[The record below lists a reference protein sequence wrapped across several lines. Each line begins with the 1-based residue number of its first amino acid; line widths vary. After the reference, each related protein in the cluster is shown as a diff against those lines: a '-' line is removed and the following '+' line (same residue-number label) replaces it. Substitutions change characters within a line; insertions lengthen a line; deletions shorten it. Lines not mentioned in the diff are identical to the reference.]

1 MKTNDARQDAV
12 NQNRRGF
19 LKAGAASIAVG
30 LSAGVIAPSASG
42 EMTSTENSPAPART
56 IQDSMPTRNLGKTG
70 FRVGIFGLGGQ
81 GALEKANNES
91 LALQMIQRALEL
103 GVNYF
108 DTSAIYGGP
117 DRWSDGGQGALEKA
131 SNESL
136 ALQIIQRALELGVN
150 YFDTSAIYGGP
161 DRWSERYLGKGLK
174 GSRDHVFIATKTKE
188 RTRDAALKNLDVS
201 LKLLDTDH
209 IDTWQLHDVGIQ
221 EDIDQIFG
229 KGGAIEALVQA
240 HDQKMVRHLGVTG
253 RFRPEALMECIRR
266 FPFDTV
272 LMGVNAADKYYYSFE
287 KDLLPLAVEKQ
298 MGIIGMKVMARG
310 RILSS
315 WTPPPVEQQKRSWE
329 GRGAIATT
337 PGTLTKRETF
347 YYNLS
352 LPISTAIIGCD
363 SVEQVEECV
372 ELARSF
378 TPLSQAQMAAMEAKV
393 EPVAKQSLFFRLMPR

>member
-1 MKTNDARQDAV
+1 MDMKPNDTPQDGG

-19 LKAGAASIAVG
+19 LKAGAASIAAG
-30 LSAGVIAPSASG
+30 LSGGAIASRASS
-42 EMTSTENSPAPART
+42 EVTSTENGPAAANGV
-56 IQDSMPTRNLGKTG
+56 QDMMPTRNLGKTG

-81 GALEKANNES
+81 GALEKPDNES

-117 DRWSDGGQGALEKA
+117 
-131 SNESL
+131 N
-136 ALQIIQRALELGVN
+136 
-150 YFDTSAIYGGP
+150 
-161 DRWSERYLGKGLK
+161 RWSEHYLGKGLK
-174 GSRDHVFIATKTKE
+174 GNRDQVFIATKTKE
-188 RTRDAALKNLDVS
+188 RTREAALKNFEVS

-209 IDTWQLHDVGIQ
+209 IDSWQLHDVGIQ

-229 KGGAIEALVQA
+229 KGGALEALVQA
-240 HDQKMVRHLGVTG
+240 HDQKMVRHLGITG
-253 RFRPEALMECIRR
+253 RFRPEALIECIRR

-315 WTPPPVEQQKRSWE
+315 WTPPPVDEQKHSWE
-329 GRGAIATT
+329 GRGAITT
-337 PGTLTKRETF
+337 IPGTLTKRETF
-347 YYNLS
+347 FYNLS

-378 TPLSQAQMAAMEAKV
+378 TPLNQAQMAALEAKV
-393 EPVAKQSLFFRLMPR
+393 EPVAKQALFFRLMPR

>member
-1 MKTNDARQDAV
+1 MKSSDTRQDAG
-12 NQNRRGF
+12 NPNRRGF
-19 LKAGAASIAVG
+19 LKSGAASIAAG
-30 LSAGVIAPSASG
+30 LSAGAIASRASG
-42 EMTSTENSPAPART
+42 EVTSTESSPAAAKAV
-56 IQDSMPTRNLGKTG
+56 QEMMPTRNLGKTG

-91 LALQMIQRALEL
+91 LAIQM
-103 GVNYF
+103 
-108 DTSAIYGGP
+108 
-117 DRWSDGGQGALEKA
+117 
-131 SNESL
+131 
-136 ALQIIQRALELGVN
+136 IQRALELGVN

-174 GSRDHVFIATKTKE
+174 GSRDEIFIATKTKE
-188 RTRDAALKNLDVS
+188 RTRDAALKNLEVS

-221 EDIDQIFG
+221 EDVDQIFG

-240 HDQKMVRHLGVTG
+240 RDQKMVRHLGITG
-253 RFRPEALMECIRR
+253 RFRPEALIESLRR
-266 FPFDTV
+266 FSFDTL

-315 WTPPPVEQQKRSWE
+315 WTPPPVEQQQHSWE

-347 YYNLS
+347 FYTLS

-378 TPLSQAQMAAMEAKV
+378 TPLSQAQMAALETKV
-393 EPVAKQSLFFRLMPR
+393 EPVAKQALFFRLMPR

>member
-1 MKTNDARQDAV
+1 MKRNHTPQDAG

-19 LKAGAASIAVG
+19 LKTGAASIAAG
-30 LSAGVIAPSASG
+30 LSAGVIAASASG
-42 EMTSTENSPAPART
+42 EVTTTENSPAASRA
-56 IQDSMPTRNLGKTG
+56 IQDMMPTRNLGKTG

-81 GALEKANNES
+81 GALEKANNEI
-91 LALQMIQRALEL
+91 LALQMIQR
-103 GVNYF
+103 
-108 DTSAIYGGP
+108 S
-117 DRWSDGGQGALEKA
+117 
-131 SNESL
+131 
-136 ALQIIQRALELGVN
+136 LELGVN

-209 IDTWQLHDVGIQ
+209 IDSWQLHDVGIQ

-240 HDQKMVRHLGVTG
+240 RDQKMVRHLGVTG
-253 RFRPEALMECIRR
+253 RFRPEALIQCINR

-287 KDLLPLAVEKQ
+287 KDLLPLAVDKQ

-315 WTPPPVEQQKRSWE
+315 WAPPPVEQQKGSWE

-393 EPVAKQSLFFRLMPR
+393 EPVAKQALFFRLMPR